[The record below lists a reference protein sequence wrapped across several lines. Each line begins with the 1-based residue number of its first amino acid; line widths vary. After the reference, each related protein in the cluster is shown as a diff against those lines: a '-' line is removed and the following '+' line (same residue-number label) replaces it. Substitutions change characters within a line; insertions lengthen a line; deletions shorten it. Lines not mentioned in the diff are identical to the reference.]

1 MRTVTISLTAGMAK
15 KVSVNGY
22 YLTLIQAAAAIDME
36 VEMVGKAG
44 SADVSTGIP
53 EGYGEQFP
61 EMFNAVTLT
70 SAISQTIKMGYSL
83 GVVKFDRTTITSQQ
97 ATTATHATATM
108 TTGAVQM
115 VAADTV
121 RRRIIATA
129 HPNNVGT
136 ICLGGGNTL
145 TTANAAR
152 RLAAGESFIDEV
164 AAAAA
169 LWALSDVAGDVLCIE
184 VAQ

>member
-1 MRTVTISLTAGMAK
+1 MRTVNISLTAGVAK
-15 KVSVNGY
+15 KVSVTGY
-22 YLTLIQAAAAIDME
+22 YLTLIQAAAAVDME

-44 SADVSTGIP
+44 SSDVSTGIP

-70 SAISQTIKMGYSL
+70 SAISQNIKLGYSA
-83 GVVKFDRTTITSQQ
+83 GVVKFDRTTITSSQ
-97 ATTATHATATM
+97 ATVLTHGSATM
-108 TTGAVQM
+108 TTAAVQM
-115 VAADTV
+115 VPADTA
-121 RRRIIATA
+121 RRRVIATA
-129 HPNNVGT
+129 HPDNTGT
-136 ICLGGGNTL
+136 VFLGGDNTV
-145 TTANAAR
+145 TSANAAR

-169 LWALSDVAGDVLCIE
+169 LWALSDVAGDKLIIE